1 LTHLDFSEKNLN
13 IQNVHTMLI
22 MTENR
27 NIYVSIKLFMQVAGI
42 AGVGES
48 ARMLNVSF
56 RRLPTK
62 SGDRPPHQHRNG
74 NHITFYSEESASIA
88 SFSSLSSSLSSS
100 AWGDDGGSTGGH
112 ASTLD
117 RLYAWEKKLYL
128 EVKVTLFELLLSF
141 NTNVASPHLHAC
153 SR

>member
-1 LTHLDFSEKNLN
+1 
-13 IQNVHTMLI
+13 
-22 MTENR
+22 
-27 NIYVSIKLFMQVAGI
+27 MQVAGI

-56 RRLPTK
+56 RRPPTK

-128 EVKVTLFELLLSF
+128 EVKVSLLELLLSF
-141 NTNVASPHLHAC
+141 NTNVASPHLCAC

>member
-1 LTHLDFSEKNLN
+1 
-13 IQNVHTMLI
+13 MLI

-100 AWGDDGGSTGGH
+100 VWGDDGGSTGGH

-128 EVKVTLFELLLSF
+128 EVKVSLLELLLSF
-141 NTNVASPHLHAC
+141 NTNVASPHLYVC